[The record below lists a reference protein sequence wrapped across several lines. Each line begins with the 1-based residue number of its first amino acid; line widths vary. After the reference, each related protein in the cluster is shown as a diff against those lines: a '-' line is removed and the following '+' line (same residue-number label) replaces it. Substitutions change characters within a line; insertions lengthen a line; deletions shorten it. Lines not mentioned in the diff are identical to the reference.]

1 MSEKTKKALPYI
13 AINSIGAILVLL
25 CFFIE
30 TAAKIGFNCA
40 YIIVLILVIKPVALI
55 VSSVIILAVNA
66 FAFMKTEDNKT
77 EATVL
82 CSVLFG
88 SLGGFIAVSTVNK
101 AFEKKET
108 VKIIFNVHLWILAY
122 LTVSCMLYS
131 YGYYNFSI
139 FP

>member
-1 MSEKTKKALPYI
+1 MNEKTKKALPYI
-13 AINSIGAILVLL
+13 AINTIGAILVLL

-30 TAAKIGFNCA
+30 HAANIGYSCT
-40 YIIVLILVIKPVALI
+40 YIVVLILVIKPVTLI
-55 VSSVIILAVNA
+55 VFPVIILAVNA
-66 FAFMKTEDNKT
+66 CAFMKTENNKT
-77 EATVL
+77 DAAIL

-101 AFEKKET
+101 AFEKAET
-108 VKIIFNVHLWILAY
+108 VKIIFNVHLWLSAY
-122 LTVSCMLYS
+122 LAVSYLLYS